1 MKRKRETT
9 QKRGEKAHK
18 EITRQHDRDICQR
31 WCLEY
36 CADTIQQVDPGMLI
50 FFLEDEGE
58 WLIRFVQL
66 ISEIVM
72 TGAYGSCT

>member
-50 FFLEDEGE
+50 FFNKKNTLKFTPTMC
-58 WLIRFVQL
+58 ITQK
-66 ISEIVM
+66 
-72 TGAYGSCT
+72 